1 MSMATAPAPWV
12 GSPREFFPYLAMS
25 DAIHAHER
33 ALVAPSSVQGI
44 FNIHTENITVGE
56 AARRVCEYFKTRRGQ
71 AVDVFT
77 KHIPD
82 ARNYRV
88 SHDRAVREL
97 DSSGIT
103 RRDIAAP
110 LTAAQKRQKQA
121 EEEKRKAGEAA
132 AAEQKQT
139 DHAIMAR
146 YRNDADVGTA
156 RKRTLDIVQEQ
167 MKRELA
173 SLAVAEKAYKGSQA
187 EIGLIKNKKDV
198 PAGLQRKL
206 EEFEQAVRNGKKKI
220 QEQEIEI
227 AQINAKYDA
236 ELARFRELSG
246 TAAAK

>member
-1 MSMATAPAPWV
+1 MKNTSRILLCLMALAPLSVHAQKIYMCKDAS
-12 GSPREFFPYLAMS
+12 GRTLTS
-25 DAIHAHER
+25 DR
-33 ALVAPSSVQGI
+33 P
-44 FNIHTENITVGE
+44 
-56 AARRVCEYFKTRRGQ
+56 
-71 AVDVFT
+71 
-77 KHIPD
+77 IPEC
-82 ARNYRV
+82 A
-88 SHDRAVREL
+88 DRAVREL